1 MEQEGLA
8 AEYILCSGDPASLD
22 ALVLPQL
29 KIALVDGTAP
39 HVVEPKY
46 PGAVERYVNMG
57 ACYDTAALSQ
67 LRSEIMSCMSGYKGC
82 YQRAYRCLDAS
93 SSIFED
99 VRSTLLTDG
108 LAEKLAKRARG
119 ILSREL
125 PRRRGV
131 TGQVRQRFLG
141 AVTHMGQLCLFDTAL
156 VQCGRIYEL
165 SDSYGLAHEL
175 LSHLL
180 AGAVAAGCDVVAC
193 PDPMAPDRLA
203 HILLPKLGLAFLSS
217 TPALPFPGTPYR
229 RIRLDAAV
237 DKDLLRRSRPRLR
250 FVRKVAAALE
260 EEAVASLAQAKAMH
274 DELEAV
280 YNPFV
285 DFALADQMAQAIGD
299 EILAL

>member
-1 MEQEGLA
+1 MC
-8 AEYILCSGDPASLD
+8 IRDR
-22 ALVLPQL
+22 
-29 KIALVDGTAP
+29 DGTAP

-175 LSHLL
+175 LIHLL
-180 AGAVAAGCDVVAC
+180 PAVG
-193 PDPMAPDRLA
+193 
-203 HILLPKLGLAFLSS
+203 G
-217 TPALPFPGTPYR
+217 
-229 RIRLDAAV
+229 
-237 DKDLLRRSRPRLR
+237 
-250 FVRKVAAALE
+250 
-260 EEAVASLAQAKAMH
+260 
-274 DELEAV
+274 
-280 YNPFV
+280 
-285 DFALADQMAQAIGD
+285 
-299 EILAL
+299 